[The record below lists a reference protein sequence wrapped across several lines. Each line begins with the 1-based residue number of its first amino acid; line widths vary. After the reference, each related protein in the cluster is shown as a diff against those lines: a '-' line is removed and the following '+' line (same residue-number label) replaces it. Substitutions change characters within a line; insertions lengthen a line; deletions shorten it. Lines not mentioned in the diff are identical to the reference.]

1 MAVVTRLELRGSNG
15 TDPFDKY
22 PIAVNIPVSLN
33 YNLADVRNPDQRK
46 ASFSK
51 TINLNGTNE
60 INKLFE
66 NIFSVNVATQYFN
79 KNLKTP
85 VRYLVNEIENFSGD
99 LQLIKININPDN
111 SIVYECSI
119 IGAGGSLFVDIG
131 EKYITGNPLITAKSG
146 LLVINRY
153 YTIVDYIAGD
163 DFTNVATVYSGT
175 INTDGCVFLATGTTP
190 TTWTNQSVLTSN
202 EDLEF
207 REYNHNYT
215 RANQIASRTTY
226 LGTGTGYVYPFID
239 RGTNGGSDIVWNVK
253 DFLPCFSIYEYIT
266 KIIAA
271 TGRTFTST
279 FLNSAEFKKLYC
291 YSNVTTMNASLAQL
305 QASQLY
311 VGLNTNVNLII
322 RTNYSTPPTTNT
334 IGTIY
339 NFTAFNNE
347 SPLPFF
353 DTGNQNSNGIITFAY
368 TKNFNVVYHQKL
380 KLKFNYFDP
389 SSPSTV
395 ATTVKVVGDFNYYN
409 YIQKS
414 STSNVWNNLNSIN
427 QNTIRFGATWTIVAN
442 ASSTV
447 FEATFT
453 INTDYFDQFDIATGS
468 ILINANEK
476 LRQVFLIE
484 HINNYVD
491 NNGAIIPEY
500 TYYDAAGNELDPIGG
515 IVSLQS
521 VSGTLG
527 SSSYALN
534 SQTTLQEGDL
544 LEVNNSLPTK
554 IKQKDFFKSVVQAF
568 NLYVDVDKDNEN
580 NLIIETF
587 DEFYDADIVDYEN
600 RTDLAK
606 EQSINPNLLEGK
618 RYIYSYKSD
627 ADYYNTLYQNT
638 WNETYGTE
646 QIDVVNDFIKSD
658 KKNELIF
665 SGTPQAANY
674 GLGIAMPRIYQL
686 DGTNK
691 KTIAANI
698 RLLYCAVKTT
708 ANAYT
713 YKQQG
718 QTDLVTNEYLYA
730 GMEDD
735 PFNPTVSL
743 MFGIP
748 KEVYYNYVQAFFT
761 TNNLYNRYHRNYLK
775 NLIDKDAKFVTKY
788 LWLNERDIYLFNF
801 RNRLFIDGAYY
812 IVNKIENYNP
822 LELTSTK
829 VELVKLLETDVFT
842 PSSILISGDTAVNAG
857 QDVQNYRLNSS
868 LNVGTNIQNRGTNCL
883 AVGNNIVIPASCTN
897 LMVFGSNITAD
908 ENSTGLLL
916 NYKSYVALISQTG
929 TSAPTAI
936 VLENTLG
943 DITFSYVGVGRY
955 NVITSSLFTL
965 NKTFAL
971 ITNSNRGTNAIYQ
984 IDVDNFRIY
993 CKDLTASG
1001 NPFLNDAL
1009 DNTSI
1014 EIRVYN

>member
-1 MAVVTRLELRGSNG
+1 MAVVTRLELKGRNG
-15 TDPFDKY
+15 LDPFDKY

-85 VRYLVNEIENFSGD
+85 VRYIVNEIENFSGD

-131 EKYITGNPLITAKSG
+131 EKYITGNANTS
-146 LLVINRY
+146 
-153 YTIVDYIAGD
+153 D
-163 DFTNVATVYSGT
+163 DLNFSA
-175 INTDGCVFLATGTTP
+175 
-190 TTWTNQSVLTSN
+190 
-202 EDLEF
+202 
-207 REYNHNYT
+207 YNHNYT
-215 RANQIASRTTY
+215 RALQIASRTTY
-226 LGTGTGYVYPFID
+226 LGTGTGYVYPLID
-239 RGTNGGSDIVWNVK
+239 RGTNGGSDVVWNVK

-266 KIIAA
+266 KIISSRC
-271 TGRTFTST
+271 RTFTST

-311 VGLNTNVNLII
+311 VGLNSNLNLTII
-322 RTNYSTPPTTNT
+322 PSHVTPPFTNA
-334 IGTIY
+334 IGANY
-339 NFTAFNNE
+339 NFTAFNKE
-347 SPLPFF
+347 TPLPFF
-353 DTGNQNSNGIITFAY
+353 DTGNQNLNGIITFAFS
-368 TKNFNVVYHQKL
+368 KNYNIVYHQKL
-380 KLKFNYFDP
+380 KLKFTYFDP
-389 SSPSTV
+389 GFPLVV
-395 ATTVKVVGDFNYYN
+395 ATTVVVNGLFRVTN
-409 YIQKS
+409 YIQIS
-414 STSNVWNNLNSIN
+414 GGGGIWYALNNTSSQSILFGQNWAQSTSPYPY
-427 QNTIRFGATWTIVAN
+427 VAN
-442 ASSTV
+442 GMEV
-447 FEATFT
+447 ATL
-453 INTDYFDQFDIATGS
+453 NVGTDYFDTFDIASGDIPITAGN
-468 ILINANEK
+468 LA
-476 LRQVFLIE
+476 RQVFEFRHFNSYYTDPDIYG
-484 HINNYVD
+484 NSFP
-491 NNGAIIPEY
+491 IPEY
-500 TYYDAAGNELDPIGG
+500 TFFDAAGNELDPAYGT
-515 IVSLQS
+515 VSLQS
-521 VSGTLG
+521 VSGVGG
-527 SSSYALN
+527 STSYILN
-534 SQTTLQEGDL
+534 SQTTIEEGDS

-554 IKQKDFFKSVVQAF
+554 IKQKDFFKSIVQAF

-600 RTDLAK
+600 KTDLAK

-618 RYIYSYKSD
+618 RYIFAYKSD
-627 ADYYNTLYQNT
+627 ADYFNDLYQKT
-638 WNETYGTE
+638 HNETYGTE

-665 SGTPQAANY
+665 SATPNVGNY
-674 GLGIAMPRIYQL
+674 GMGIAHPRIYQL

-698 RLLYCAVKTT
+698 RILYCAVKTSP
-708 ANAYT
+708 NAYT

-718 QTDLVTNEYLYA
+718 QTDLATNEYLYA

-743 MFGIP
+743 MFGPP
-748 KEVYYNYVQAFFT
+748 KEVYYNYVQAYFT

-788 LWLNERDIYLFNF
+788 LWLNEKDIYLFDF

-842 PSSILISGDTAVNAG
+842 PTSVLISEDTGINAG
-857 QDVQNYRLNSS
+857 QDIQNYRLNSS

-883 AVGNNIVIPASCTN
+883 AVGNNIVIPASCENVTVIGN
-897 LMVFGSNITAD
+897 NITID
-908 ENSTGLLL
+908 ENT
-916 NYKSYVALISQTG
+916 N
-929 TSAPTAI
+929 
-936 VLENTLG
+936 N
-943 DITFSYVGVGRY
+943 
-955 NVITSSLFTL
+955 FTL
-965 NKTFAL
+965 NNFETTSTVLNSKAACKSVSANYNVLAFDDLILVTTSTTNKTITLQYLSTNYLQDSVNYDYGGFAVSYLLTKVITIKKVDSGAGSVIINGFGAL
-971 ITNSNRGTNAIYQ
+971 IDGAATFTLAAQYQSVTLQFDGTNWNKI
-984 IDVDNFRIY
+984 
-993 CKDLTASG
+993 
-1001 NPFLNDAL
+1001 
-1009 DNTSI
+1009 
-1014 EIRVYN
+1014 

>member
-1 MAVVTRLELRGSNG
+1 MAVVTRLELRAKNG
-15 TDPFDKY
+15 INQFDKY
-22 PIAVNIPVSLN
+22 PIAVNIPISLN

-131 EKYITGNPLITAKSG
+131 EKYITGNANTS
-146 LLVINRY
+146 
-153 YTIVDYIAGD
+153 D
-163 DFTNVATVYSGT
+163 DLDFSA
-175 INTDGCVFLATGTTP
+175 
-190 TTWTNQSVLTSN
+190 
-202 EDLEF
+202 
-207 REYNHNYT
+207 YNHNYT
-215 RANQIASRTTY
+215 RANQIGSRTTY
-226 LGTGTGYVYPFID
+226 LGTGTGYVYPLID
-239 RGTNGGSDIVWNVK
+239 RGTNGGSDIVWGVN

-279 FLNSAEFKKLYC
+279 FLNTAEFKKLYC
-291 YSNVTTMNASLAQL
+291 YSNVEKLSLTDAELANKQF
-305 QASQLY
+305 Y
-311 VGLNTNVNLII
+311 IGLNTDINVTVLPYANQFNANTTLFPS
-322 RTNYSTPPTTNT
+322 TNYLESIPFFDAGGQVTSTTIT
-334 IGTIY
+334 IGTSGYYNVATNVWLEFLASAANLNAVLFAIY
-339 NFTAFNNE
+339 RVYRNGIF
-347 SPLPFF
+347 L
-353 DTGNQNSNGIITFAY
+353 TGNTVGSG
-368 TKNFNVVYHQKL
+368 VPVG
-380 KLKFNYFDP
+380 
-389 SSPSTV
+389 V
-395 ATTVKVVGDFNYYN
+395 ATQIPFATSSGEVYLNAGDTITVKYDVYF
-409 YIQKS
+409 
-414 STSNVWNNLNSIN
+414 
-427 QNTIRFGATWTIVAN
+427 AN
-442 ASSTV
+442 PTGT
-447 FEATFT
+447 ATFT
-453 INTDYFDQFDIATGS
+453 YFKLLKGSGQTQCNLYLVATRKE
-468 ILINANEK
+468 I
-476 LRQVFLIE
+476 
-484 HINNYVD
+484 
-491 NNGAIIPEY
+491 
-500 TYYDAAGNELDPIGG
+500 T
-515 IVSLQS
+515 
-521 VSGTLG
+521 
-527 SSSYALN
+527 
-534 SQTTLQEGDL
+534 EGDPL
-544 LEVNNSLPTK
+544 AVNRSLPIK
-554 IKQKDFFKSVVQAF
+554 IKQKDFFKSIVQAF

-600 RTDLAK
+600 KTDLAK

-618 RYIYSYKSD
+618 RYIYSYKDD
-627 ADYYNTLYQNT
+627 ADYYNTLYKNT
-638 WNETYGTE
+638 WNESYGTE

-665 SGTPQAANY
+665 SPTPQAANY

-698 RLLYCAVKTT
+698 RLLYCSVKTT
-708 ANAYT
+708 TNAYT

-743 MFGIP
+743 MFGPP
-748 KEVYYNYVQAFFT
+748 KEVYYNYINAYFT

-829 VELVKLLETDVFT
+829 VELVKLLETDAFT
-842 PSSILISGDTAVNAG
+842 PTSVLISGDTAINAG
-857 QDVQNYRLNSS
+857 QDQQNYRLNSS
-868 LNVGTNIQNRGTNCL
+868 LNVGTNIQNRGANCL
-883 AVGNNIVIPASCTN
+883 AIGENIVIPSSCTN
-897 LMVFGSNITAD
+897 LIVFGSNITAD
-908 ENSTGLLL
+908 ENATGLLL

-929 TSAPTAI
+929 TAAPTAI
-936 VLENTLG
+936 VLENTIG
-943 DITFSYVGVGRY
+943 NISWTRSSVGQYIGLL
-955 NVITSSLFTL
+955 TAAFTL
-965 NKTFAL
+965 DKVVCFNNN
-971 ITNSNRGTNAIYQ
+971 I
-984 IDVDNFRIY
+984 
-993 CKDLTASG
+993 SG
-1001 NPFLNDAL
+1001 NFIIKRSGIDSLVIYTNLFDGTPTDSLL
-1009 DNTSI
+1009 DKTSI

>member
-1 MAVVTRLELRGSNG
+1 MAVVTRLELRAKNG
-15 TDPFDKY
+15 TNQFDKY
-22 PIAVNIPVSLN
+22 PIAVNIPISLN

-131 EKYITGNPLITAKSG
+131 EKYITGNANTS
-146 LLVINRY
+146 
-153 YTIVDYIAGD
+153 D
-163 DFTNVATVYSGT
+163 DLDFSA
-175 INTDGCVFLATGTTP
+175 
-190 TTWTNQSVLTSN
+190 
-202 EDLEF
+202 
-207 REYNHNYT
+207 YNHNYT
-215 RANQIASRTTY
+215 RANQIGSRTTY
-226 LGTGTGYVYPFID
+226 LGTGTGYVYPLID
-239 RGTNGGSDIVWNVK
+239 RGTNGGSDIEWNVK
-253 DFLPCFSIYEYIT
+253 DFLPCFSIYEYIS
-266 KIIAA
+266 KIIAL

-279 FLNSAEFKKLYC
+279 FLNTAEFRKLYC
-291 YSNVTTMNASLAQL
+291 YSNVEKLSLTDAELANKQF
-305 QASQLY
+305 Y
-311 VGLNTNVNLII
+311 IGLNTDINVTVLPYVNQKAATTTLFPS
-322 RTNYSTPPTTNT
+322 TNYDESIPFFDAGGQVTSTTIT
-334 IGTIY
+334 IGTSGFYNVAANVWFQFLASAAPFGSGTWVVLRIFKNGNFSIAGTSAYSDVAAGTATFIPTAMSSGEIY
-339 NFTAFNNE
+339 LNAG
-347 SPLPFF
+347 
-353 DTGNQNSNGIITFAY
+353 DTITLKY
-368 TKNFNVVYHQKL
+368 DVYHSSSTIIPTYTYFKL
-380 KLKFNYFDP
+380 LKG
-389 SSPSTV
+389 SGSTETNLYLV
-395 ATTVKVVGDFNYYN
+395 ATRKEIT
-409 YIQKS
+409 
-414 STSNVWNNLNSIN
+414 
-427 QNTIRFGATWTIVAN
+427 
-442 ASSTV
+442 
-447 FEATFT
+447 
-453 INTDYFDQFDIATGS
+453 
-468 ILINANEK
+468 
-476 LRQVFLIE
+476 
-484 HINNYVD
+484 
-491 NNGAIIPEY
+491 
-500 TYYDAAGNELDPIGG
+500 
-515 IVSLQS
+515 
-521 VSGTLG
+521 
-527 SSSYALN
+527 
-534 SQTTLQEGDL
+534 EGDPL
-544 LEVNNSLPTK
+544 AVNRSLPIK
-554 IKQKDFFKSVVQAF
+554 IKQKDFFKSIVQAF

-600 RTDLAK
+600 KTDLAK

-618 RYIYSYKSD
+618 RYIFAYKSD

-674 GLGIAMPRIYQL
+674 GLGIAMPRIYQQ

-698 RLLYCAVKTT
+698 RILYCAVKTT

-718 QTDLVTNEYLYA
+718 LSDLITNEYLYA

-743 MFGIP
+743 MFGPP
-748 KEVYYNYVQAFFT
+748 KEVYYNYINAYFT

-842 PSSILISGDTAVNAG
+842 PTSVLISGDTAINAG
-857 QDVQNYRLNSS
+857 QDQQNFRLNSS
-868 LNVGTNIQNRGTNCL
+868 LNVGTNIQNRGANCL
-883 AVGNNIVIPASCTN
+883 AIGENIVIPASCTN
-897 LMVFGSNITAD
+897 LIVFGSNITAD

-929 TSAPTAI
+929 TAAPTVTI
-936 VLENTLG
+936 LENTIG
-943 DITFSYVGVGRY
+943 NISWTRSSVGQYVGLL
-955 NVITSSLFTL
+955 TDAFTL
-965 NKTFAL
+965 DKVVCFNNNIGGNFIISRSSVSSVL
-971 ITNSNRGTNAIYQ
+971 IYTNSFAGTPT
-984 IDVDNFRIY
+984 DS
-993 CKDLTASG
+993 L
-1001 NPFLNDAL
+1001 L
-1009 DNTSI
+1009 DKTSI
-1014 EIRVYN
+1014 EIRIYN

>member
-22 PIAVNIPVSLN
+22 PITVNIPVSLN

-131 EKYITGNPLITAKSG
+131 EKYITGNANTS
-146 LLVINRY
+146 
-153 YTIVDYIAGD
+153 D
-163 DFTNVATVYSGT
+163 DLDFSA
-175 INTDGCVFLATGTTP
+175 
-190 TTWTNQSVLTSN
+190 
-202 EDLEF
+202 
-207 REYNHNYT
+207 YNHNYT

-239 RGTNGGSDIVWNVK
+239 RGTNGGSDIEWNVK

-279 FLNSAEFKKLYC
+279 FLNTAEFKKLYC
-291 YSNVTTMNASLAQL
+291 YPNITTMNASLAEL
-305 QASQLY
+305 QASQMY
-311 VGLNTNVNLII
+311 AGLNSNINLTIVAI
-322 RTNYSTPPTTNT
+322 PSAYPTTNT
-334 IGTIY
+334 IGANY
-339 NFTAFNNE
+339 NFTAFNKETPN
-347 SPLPFF
+347 PPFF
-353 DTGNQNSNGIITFAY
+353 DLGNQNLNGIITFAF
-368 TKNFNVVYHQKL
+368 TKNYNIVYHQKV
-380 KLKFNYFDP
+380 KLRFTWSNP
-389 SSPSTV
+389 ATPTV
-395 ATTVKVVGDFNYYN
+395 TATTVKVNANYYTKN

-414 STSNVWNNLNSIN
+414 DVAGVWYNLNQTSV
-427 QNTIRFGATWTIVAN
+427 QNILFGQTWTQILN
-442 ASSTV
+442 AQFGLLEST
-447 FEATFT
+447 FN
-453 INTDYFDQFDIATGS
+453 INTDYFDTFDIASGA
-468 ILINANEK
+468 IPIVAGNKA
-476 LRQVFLIE
+476 RQTFAFA
-484 HINNYVD
+484 HPNFYYD
-491 NNGAIIPEY
+491 NNNDPIPEY
-500 TYYDAAGNELDPIGG
+500 IYYDSSGNELDPAFGT
-515 IVSLQS
+515 VSLQS
-521 VSGTLG
+521 VSGIGG
-527 SSSYALN
+527 STSYILN
-534 SQTTLQEGDL
+534 TETTLQEGDL

-568 NLYVDVDKDNEN
+568 NLYVDVDKNNEN

-587 DEFYDADIVDYEN
+587 DEFYNADIVDYEN

-618 RYIYSYKSD
+618 RYIYAYKSD
-627 ADYYNTLYQNT
+627 ADYYNDLYQKT
-638 WNETYGTE
+638 WNETYGTQ
-646 QIDVVNDFIKSD
+646 QIDVENDFIKSD

-665 SGTPQAANY
+665 SATPNVGNY
-674 GLGIAMPRIYQL
+674 GMGIAHPRIYQQSEQ
-686 DGTNK
+686 GGVIVK
-691 KTIAANI
+691 KNIAANI
-698 RLLYCAVKTT
+698 RMLYCAIKTSP
-708 ANAYT
+708 NVYT

-718 QTDLVTNEYLYA
+718 LTDLPTNEYLYA

-735 PFNPTVSL
+735 PFNPTYSL
-743 MFGIP
+743 AFDFP
-748 KEVYYNYVQAFFT
+748 KEVYYNYVQAQFT
-761 TNNLYNRYHRNYLK
+761 DNNLYNRYHRNYLK

-829 VELVKLLETDVFT
+829 VELVKLLETDAFT
-842 PSSILISGDTAVNAG
+842 PTSVLIGESSINAG
-857 QDVQNYRLNSS
+857 DNIQNYRLNSS

-883 AVGNNIVIPASCTN
+883 AVGSNIVIPASCTN
-897 LMVFGSNITAD
+897 LIVFGSNITAD

-929 TSAPTAI
+929 TAAPTAI
-936 VLENTLG
+936 VLENTIGNIVWTRFGLG
-943 DITFSYVGVGRY
+943 DY
-955 NVITSSLFTL
+955 
-965 NKTFAL
+965 
-971 ITNSNRGTNAIYQ
+971 RGTLTGAFPSGKVICLSNQ
-984 IDVDNFRIY
+984 IDMPTMTIIKRKNDDIISINTGTPGTTTIA
-993 CKDLTASG
+993 DG
-1001 NPFLNDAL
+1001 ILN
-1009 DNTSI
+1009 NTSI

>member
-131 EKYITGNPLITAKSG
+131 EKYITGNANTS
-146 LLVINRY
+146 
-153 YTIVDYIAGD
+153 D
-163 DFTNVATVYSGT
+163 DLDFSAY
-175 INTDGCVFLATGTTP
+175 D
-190 TTWTNQSVLTSN
+190 
-202 EDLEF
+202 
-207 REYNHNYT
+207 HNYT

-239 RGTNGGSDIVWNVK
+239 RGTNGGSDVVWNVK

-266 KIIAA
+266 KIIDA

-291 YSNVTTMNASLAQL
+291 YANITKIELSQAQL
-305 QASQLY
+305 ENQQFY
-311 VGLNTNVNLII
+311 VGLNNNVTQTSFTGGFVKLIHD
-322 RTNYSTPPTTNT
+322 
-334 IGTIY
+334 
-339 NFTAFNNE
+339 NE
-347 SPLPFF
+347 SGPFF
-353 DTGNQNSNGIITFAY
+353 DLGGQNNTTTGLVTINESGYYNIVSKVLYRIKFTHSDPTVVTMTFNSNAGINNRIRQVSGASDIDIAAYSDVFLNLGTSTHPINGAIPVNTFV
-368 TKNFNVVYHQKL
+368 TTPINE
-380 KLKFNYFDP
+380 
-389 SSPSTV
+389 V
-395 ATTVKVVGDFNYYN
+395 ATGEILLNTGDVIYNGQKVL
-409 YIQKS
+409 
-414 STSNVWNNLNSIN
+414 NLNSFGNIFRN
-427 QNTIRFGATWTIVAN
+427 AAGTIITTGT
-442 ASSTV
+442 
-447 FEATFT
+447 ATFT
-453 INTDYFDQFDIATGS
+453 VEALSGINGCSFYGLVSKKEVIEGNP
-468 ILINANEK
+468 LLAN
-476 LRQVFLIE
+476 
-484 HINNYVD
+484 Y
-491 NNGAIIPEY
+491 
-500 TYYDAAGNELDPIGG
+500 
-515 IVSLQS
+515 
-521 VSGTLG
+521 
-527 SSSYALN
+527 
-534 SQTTLQEGDL
+534 
-544 LEVNNSLPTK
+544 SLPTK
-554 IKQKDFFKSVVQAF
+554 IKQKDFFKSIIQAF
-568 NLYVDVDKDNEN
+568 NLYIDIDKDNEN
-580 NLIIETF
+580 NVIIETF
-587 DEFYDADIVDYEN
+587 DEFYNADIVDYEN

-618 RYIYSYKSD
+618 RYIYSYKDDS
-627 ADYYNTLYQNT
+627 DYYNTLYKNT

-665 SGTPQAANY
+665 SPTPQAANY

-698 RLLYCAVKTT
+698 RLLYCSIKTT
-708 ANAYT
+708 TNAYT

-743 MFGIP
+743 MFGLP
-748 KEVYYNYVQAFFT
+748 KEVYYNYVNTYFT

-842 PSSILISGDTAVNAG
+842 PESISINGNTSVSAGDN
-857 QDVQNYRLNSS
+857 VQNYRLNSS

-897 LMVFGSNITAD
+897 LIVFGSNITAD

-929 TSAPTAI
+929 TSAPSVTI
-936 VLENTLG
+936 LENTIGDIVWTRFALG
-943 DITFSYVGVGRY
+943 DY
-955 NVITSSLFTL
+955 
-965 NKTFAL
+965 
-971 ITNSNRGTNAIYQ
+971 RGTLTGAFPSGKVICLSNQ
-984 IDVDNFRIY
+984 IDM
-993 CKDLTASG
+993 LTMTLIQRK
-1001 NPFLNDAL
+1001 NNDVISINTGTPATTTVADGL
-1009 DNTSI
+1009 LVNTSI

>member
-15 TDPFDKY
+15 VDPFDKY
-22 PIAVNIPVSLN
+22 PIAVNIPISLN

-131 EKYITGNPLITAKSG
+131 EKYITGNANTS
-146 LLVINRY
+146 
-153 YTIVDYIAGD
+153 D
-163 DFTNVATVYSGT
+163 DLDFSA
-175 INTDGCVFLATGTTP
+175 
-190 TTWTNQSVLTSN
+190 
-202 EDLEF
+202 
-207 REYNHNYT
+207 YNHNYT

-239 RGTNGGSDIVWNVK
+239 RGTNGGSDVEWNVK
-253 DFLPCFSIYEYIT
+253 DFLPSFSIYEYIT

-291 YSNVTTMNASLAQL
+291 YANISKIELSQAQL
-305 QASQLY
+305 ENQQFY
-311 VGLNTNVNLII
+311 VGLNNNVTQTSFTGGFVKLIHDKE
-322 RTNYSTPPTTNT
+322 N
-334 IGTIY
+334 G
-339 NFTAFNNE
+339 
-347 SPLPFF
+347 PFF
-353 DTGNQNSNGIITFAY
+353 DLGGQNNITTGFVTINESGYYNIVAKVIYRIKFTHSDPTVVKMGFNQYAGINNRIRKVIGASDTDLAAYSDVFLNLGTFTHPINGFIPVNTFVTTPINQVATGEVFLNAGDIVYNGQKVLNVGGTYYNAAGTIIT
-368 TKNFNVVYHQKL
+368 TG
-380 KLKFNYFDP
+380 
-389 SSPSTV
+389 T
-395 ATTVKVVGDFNYYN
+395 
-409 YIQKS
+409 
-414 STSNVWNNLNSIN
+414 
-427 QNTIRFGATWTIVAN
+427 
-442 ASSTV
+442 
-447 FEATFT
+447 ATFT
-453 INTDYFDQFDIATGS
+453 VEALSGIDGCSFYGLVTKKEVVEGNP
-468 ILINANEK
+468 LLAN
-476 LRQVFLIE
+476 
-484 HINNYVD
+484 
-491 NNGAIIPEY
+491 
-500 TYYDAAGNELDPIGG
+500 
-515 IVSLQS
+515 
-521 VSGTLG
+521 
-527 SSSYALN
+527 YA
-534 SQTTLQEGDL
+534 
-544 LEVNNSLPTK
+544 LPTK
-554 IKQKDFFKSVVQAF
+554 IKQKDFFKSIVQAF

-587 DEFYDADIVDYEN
+587 DEFYNADIVDYEN

-618 RYIYSYKSD
+618 RYIYSYKDD
-627 ADYYNTLYQNT
+627 ADYYNTLYKNT
-638 WNETYGTE
+638 WNESYGTE

-665 SGTPQAANY
+665 SPTPQAANY

-698 RLLYCAVKTT
+698 RLLYCSVKTT
-708 ANAYT
+708 TNAYT

-743 MFGIP
+743 MFGPP
-748 KEVYYNYVQAFFT
+748 KEVYYNYINAYFT

-829 VELVKLLETDVFT
+829 VELVKLLETDAFT
-842 PSSILISGDTAVNAG
+842 PTSVLIGDSSINAG
-857 QDVQNYRLNSS
+857 DNIQNYRLNSS

-883 AVGNNIVIPASCTN
+883 AVGSNIFIPASCENVT
-897 LMVFGSNITAD
+897 VIGDNITID
-908 ENSTGLLL
+908 EN
-916 NYKSYVALISQTG
+916 
-929 TSAPTAI
+929 TS
-936 VLENTLG
+936 N
-943 DITFSYVGVGRY
+943 
-955 NVITSSLFTL
+955 FTL
-965 NKTFAL
+965 NNFETTSTVLNSKAACKSVSANYNVLAFDDLILVTTAATNKTITLQYLNTDYLQDSVSYNYGGFAVSYLLTKVITIKKVDSGAGNVIIDGYGAL
-971 ITNSNRGTNAIYQ
+971 IDGAATITLTAQYQSVTLQFDGTNWNKI
-984 IDVDNFRIY
+984 
-993 CKDLTASG
+993 
-1001 NPFLNDAL
+1001 
-1009 DNTSI
+1009 
-1014 EIRVYN
+1014 

>member
-1 MAVVTRLELRGSNG
+1 MAVVTRLELKGRNG
-15 TDPFDKY
+15 LDKYDKY

-85 VRYLVNEIENFSGD
+85 VRYIVNEIENFSGD

-131 EKYITGNPLITAKSG
+131 EKYITGNANTS
-146 LLVINRY
+146 
-153 YTIVDYIAGD
+153 D
-163 DFTNVATVYSGT
+163 DLNFSA
-175 INTDGCVFLATGTTP
+175 
-190 TTWTNQSVLTSN
+190 
-202 EDLEF
+202 
-207 REYNHNYT
+207 YNHNYT

-226 LGTGTGYVYPFID
+226 LGTGAGYVYPLID
-239 RGTNGGSDIVWNVK
+239 RGTNGGSDIIWNVK
-253 DFLPCFSIYEYIT
+253 DFLPCFSIYEYIS
-266 KIIAA
+266 KIISA

-279 FLNSAEFKKLYC
+279 FLNTAEFKKLYC

-305 QASQLY
+305 QASQMY
-311 VGLNTNVNLII
+311 AGLNSNLNLTIVAI
-322 RTNYSTPPTTNT
+322 PSAYPTTNT
-334 IGTIY
+334 IGANY
-339 NFTAFNNE
+339 NFTAFNKE
-347 SPLPFF
+347 TPLPFF
-353 DTGNQNSNGIITFAY
+353 DTGNQNLNGIITFAFS
-368 TKNFNVVYHQKL
+368 KNYNIVYHQKV
-380 KLKFNYFDP
+380 KLKFTWFDAANP
-389 SSPSTV
+389 TV
-395 ATTVKVVGDFNYYN
+395 TAVTVKVNTNYYTKN

-414 STSNVWNNLNSIN
+414 DVAGVWYNLNQTSV
-427 QNTIRFGATWTIVAN
+427 QNILFGQTWTQISN
-442 ASSTV
+442 AQTGLLQSTFNV
-447 FEATFT
+447 G
-453 INTDYFDQFDIATGS
+453 TDYFDTFDIASGS
-468 ILINANEK
+468 IPIIAGNKA
-476 LRQVFLIE
+476 RQTFAFA
-484 HINNYVD
+484 HPNFYYD
-491 NNGAIIPEY
+491 FDGYIIPEY
-500 TYYDAAGNELDPIGG
+500 IYYDSAGNELDIAFGT
-515 IVSLQS
+515 VSLQS
-521 VSGTLG
+521 VSGIGG
-527 SSSYALN
+527 STSYILN
-534 SQTTLQEGDL
+534 TETTLQEGDL

-600 RTDLAK
+600 KTDLAK

-618 RYIYSYKSD
+618 RYIFAYKSD
-627 ADYYNTLYQNT
+627 ADYYNDLYQKT
-638 WNETYGTE
+638 WNETYGTQ
-646 QIDVVNDFIKSD
+646 QIDVENDFIKSD

-665 SGTPQAANY
+665 SATPNVGNY
-674 GLGIAMPRIYQL
+674 GMGIAHPRIYQL

-698 RLLYCAVKTT
+698 RILYCAVKTSP
-708 ANAYT
+708 NAYT
-713 YKQQG
+713 YKQIG
-718 QTDLVTNEYLYA
+718 QTDLVTNDYLYA

-735 PFNPTVSL
+735 PFNPTYSL
-743 MFGIP
+743 AFDFP
-748 KEVYYNYVQAFFT
+748 KEVYYNYVQAQFT
-761 TNNLYNRYHRNYLK
+761 DNNLYNRYHRNYLK

-788 LWLNERDIYLFNF
+788 LWLNEKDIYLFDF

-842 PSSILISGDTAVNAG
+842 PTSVFIKDNTAINAG
-857 QDVQNYRLNSS
+857 QDIQNYRLNSS

-883 AVGNNIVIPASCTN
+883 AIGENIVIPESCTN
-897 LMVFGSNITAD
+897 LIVFGSNITAD

-916 NYKSYVALISQTG
+916 NYKSYVALISQSG
-929 TSAPTAI
+929 TAAPTVTI
-936 VLENTLG
+936 LENTIGNIVWTRFALG
-943 DITFSYVGVGRY
+943 DYRGTLTDAFTSGK
-955 NVITSSLFTL
+955 VITLSNQIEPLQTILIVRKNIDSIAINTI
-965 NKTFAL
+965 TTSTGAAIDSAL
-971 ITNSNRGTNAIYQ
+971 
-984 IDVDNFRIY
+984 V
-993 CKDLTASG
+993 
-1001 NPFLNDAL
+1001 
-1009 DNTSI
+1009 NTSI

>member
-1 MAVVTRLELRGSNG
+1 MAVVTRLELKGRNG
-15 TDPFDKY
+15 LDKFDKY

-85 VRYLVNEIENFSGD
+85 VRYIVNEIENFSGD

-119 IGAGGSLFVDIG
+119 VGAGGSLFVDIG
-131 EKYITGNPLITAKSG
+131 EKYITGNANTS
-146 LLVINRY
+146 
-153 YTIVDYIAGD
+153 D
-163 DFTNVATVYSGT
+163 DLNFSA
-175 INTDGCVFLATGTTP
+175 
-190 TTWTNQSVLTSN
+190 
-202 EDLEF
+202 
-207 REYNHNYT
+207 YNHNYT

-226 LGTGTGYVYPFID
+226 LGTGTGYVYPLID
-239 RGTNGGSDIVWNVK
+239 RGTNGGSDVVWNVK
-253 DFLPCFSIYEYIT
+253 DFLPCFSIYEYIS
-266 KIIAA
+266 KIIAL

-279 FLNSAEFKKLYC
+279 FLNTAEFKKLYC
-291 YSNVTTMNASLAQL
+291 YPNITKIELSQAQL
-305 QASQLY
+305 ENQQFY
-311 VGLNTNVNLII
+311 VGLISDINLGTTPIDI
-322 RTNYSTPPTTNT
+322 NNYIFPNSL
-334 IGTIY
+334 
-339 NFTAFNNE
+339 NNE
-347 SPLPFF
+347 TLPFF
-353 DTGNQNSNGIITFAY
+353 DTGGQITTSSIVINESGYYNLVAAIKF
-368 TKNFNVVYHQKL
+368 KFNFNTFSSGRGLAIQIFINNTGTVL
-380 KLKFNYFDP
+380 NYISDSL
-389 SSPSTV
+389 SSPQPLNTDIFKTVSV
-395 ATTVKVVGDFNYYN
+395 ATGEIFLTAG
-409 YIQKS
+409 
-414 STSNVWNNLNSIN
+414 TSLNVSYSIFK
-427 QNTIRFGATWTIVAN
+427 TGGA
-442 ASSTV
+442 
-447 FEATFT
+447 
-453 INTDYFDQFDIATGS
+453 
-468 ILINANEK
+468 
-476 LRQVFLIE
+476 
-484 HINNYVD
+484 
-491 NNGAIIPEY
+491 
-500 TYYDAAGNELDPIGG
+500 GG
-515 IVSLQS
+515 L
-521 VSGTLG
+521 
-527 SSSYALN
+527 ALN
-534 SQTTLQEGDL
+534 SREILSGINGSSFYALVSKKEVVEGNPL
-544 LEVNNSLPTK
+544 LANNSLPTK
-554 IKQKDFFKSVVQAF
+554 IKQKDFFKSIVQAF

-600 RTDLAK
+600 KTDLAK

-618 RYIYSYKSD
+618 RYIFAYKDD
-627 ADYYNTLYQNT
+627 ADYYNTLYKNT

-665 SGTPQAANY
+665 SATPQVGNY
-674 GLGIAMPRIYQL
+674 GMGIAMPKIYQQSEQ
-686 DGTNK
+686 GGVVTK

-698 RLLYCAVKTT
+698 RILYCAVKTSP
-708 ANAYT
+708 NAYT

-743 MFGIP
+743 MFGPP
-748 KEVYYNYVQAFFT
+748 KEVYYNYINAYFT

-788 LWLNERDIYLFNF
+788 LWLNEKDIYLFDF

-829 VELVKLLETDVFT
+829 VELVKLLDADVFT
-842 PSSILISGDTAVNAG
+842 PTSVLISEDTGINAG
-857 QDVQNYRLNSS
+857 QDIQNYRLNSS

-883 AVGNNIVIPASCTN
+883 AVGNNIVIPASCEN
-897 LMVFGSNITAD
+897 LIVFGSNITAD

-929 TSAPTAI
+929 TAAPTVTI
-936 VLENTLG
+936 LENTIG
-943 DITFSYVGVGRY
+943 DIVWSFQATGEYFGTLTGAFPSGKVITFS
-955 NVITSSLFTL
+955 NQIEPLETITIQRK
-965 NKTFAL
+965 ND
-971 ITNSNRGTNAIYQ
+971 NAIA
-984 IDVDNFRIY
+984 ITTFTTSTGAGIN
-993 CKDLTASG
+993 G
-1001 NPFLNDAL
+1001 AL
-1009 DNTSI
+1009 VNTSI

>member
-1 MAVVTRLELRGSNG
+1 MAVVTRLELRAKNG
-15 TDPFDKY
+15 TNQFDKY
-22 PIAVNIPVSLN
+22 PIAVNIPISLN

-131 EKYITGNPLITAKSG
+131 EKYITGNANTS
-146 LLVINRY
+146 
-153 YTIVDYIAGD
+153 D
-163 DFTNVATVYSGT
+163 DLDFSA
-175 INTDGCVFLATGTTP
+175 
-190 TTWTNQSVLTSN
+190 
-202 EDLEF
+202 
-207 REYNHNYT
+207 YNHNYT
-215 RANQIASRTTY
+215 RANQIGSRTTY
-226 LGTGTGYVYPFID
+226 LGTGTGYVYPLID
-239 RGTNGGSDIVWNVK
+239 RGTNGGSDIEWNVK
-253 DFLPCFSIYEYIT
+253 DFLPCFSIYEYIS

-279 FLNSAEFKKLYC
+279 FLNTAEFKKLYC
-291 YSNVTTMNASLAQL
+291 YPNINNVELSQAQL
-305 QASQLY
+305 DNQQFY
-311 VGLNTNVNLII
+311 VGLSTDVLAPDYSLITVNHNNT
-322 RTNYSTPPTTNT
+322 STL
-334 IGTIY
+334 G
-339 NFTAFNNE
+339 
-347 SPLPFF
+347 FF
-353 DTGNQNSNGIITFAY
+353 DLGSQASGTTATLNQSG
-368 TKNFNVVYHQKL
+368 
-380 KLKFNYFDP
+380 
-389 SSPSTV
+389 
-395 ATTVKVVGDFNYYN
+395 YYN
-409 YIQKS
+409 
-414 STSNVWNNLNSIN
+414 
-427 QNTIRFGATWTIVAN
+427 IVAN
-442 ASSTV
+442 NTYSVSFTHTDPTVVKADISSKTGTV
-447 FEATFT
+447 FIKRSTDGGATYSNLALGTESYFGDQYNGIQNLNIGATFYWST
-453 INTDYFDQFDIATGS
+453 SVATGEQFFTAGDKFQHFS
-468 ILINANEK
+468 IVRYA
-476 LRQVFLIE
+476 F
-484 HINNYVD
+484 
-491 NNGAIIPEY
+491 GAVVA
-500 TYYDAAGNELDPIGG
+500 TYYNAAGG
-515 IVSLQS
+515 IVTTGTGTITTKLA
-521 VSGTLG
+521 SGQNKT
-527 SSSYALN
+527 SFYALISN
-534 SQTTLQEGDL
+534 KTVVEGNAL
-544 LEVNNSLPTK
+544 LVNRSLPTK
-554 IKQKDFFKSVVQAF
+554 IKQKDFFKSIVQAF
-568 NLYVDVDKDNEN
+568 NLYVDVDPDNEN

-600 RTDLAK
+600 KTDLAK

-618 RYIYSYKSD
+618 RYIFAYKSD

-674 GLGIAMPRIYQL
+674 GLGIAMPRIYQQ

-698 RLLYCAVKTT
+698 RILYCAVKTT

-718 QTDLVTNEYLYA
+718 LSDLITNEYLYA

-743 MFGIP
+743 MFGPP
-748 KEVYYNYVQAFFT
+748 KEVYYNYINAYFT

-829 VELVKLLETDVFT
+829 VELVKLLETDAFT
-842 PSSILISGDTAVNAG
+842 PTSVLISGDTAINAG
-857 QDVQNYRLNSS
+857 QDQQNYRLNSS
-868 LNVGTNIQNRGTNCL
+868 LNVGTNIQNRGANCL
-883 AVGNNIVIPASCTN
+883 AIGENIVIPASCTN
-897 LMVFGSNITAD
+897 LIVFGSNITAD

-929 TSAPTAI
+929 TAAPTVT
-936 VLENTLG
+936 VLENTIG
-943 DITFSYVGVGRY
+943 NISWTRSSVGQYVGLL
-955 NVITSSLFTL
+955 TDSSVSSV
-965 NKTFAL
+965 L
-971 ITNSNRGTNAIYQ
+971 IYTNSFAGTPT
-984 IDVDNFRIY
+984 DS
-993 CKDLTASG
+993 L
-1001 NPFLNDAL
+1001 L
-1009 DNTSI
+1009 DKTSI